1 MFRVT
6 ECTFRVTEC
15 TFRDTE
21 WPFRDTEWRFII
33 NIKQNYLS
41 QNKSDVCTC
50 FYINFSYICGDYIQ
64 NKKLIKMNKFFLTS
78 LLVAAAITA
87 NAQDNTTKDSLTM
100 ETMMHNIPEV
110 MVKGSRPIVKAERG
124 MLSYNMPLL
133 LKQLP
138 ADNAYEALTRIPGVS
153 NATGNIS
160 FSGNEVTLIINGQA
174 TTLTQ
179 EQLAERL
186 KAMPATQLAK
196 AEVMLSA
203 PARYHV
209 RGMAINI
216 VTKDYA
222 GTNQLSGQIIGG
234 LVQTK
239 YAKGFGD
246 LYLSMQRGKF
256 GLDAQYKLVNGNSY
270 GESSRIA
277 NHPLGNNRIHY
288 NDETG
293 QKSFGITH
301 DYRLGMNYAFSKNHR
316 LDVAY
321 TGQWDKTNSNSRT
334 TGSSISGMHRD
345 SHEYLHNVDVNY
357 ALPFGLT
364 LSGSYTYYRTP
375 QQQALDGTITTEN
388 KNETERNLTS
398 GSEQTIN
405 KWMFTADQTHSLAH
419 GWGLS
424 YGVKGQFTSNK
435 SYQTTID
442 KDGSVLPDGTSSV
455 DLNERIWNIYAGFSK
470 QINKAISLE
479 ASVAA
484 EQYHSPIW
492 DKWRVYPTLNALW
505 NVNDNH
511 LLNLSFSSN
520 SEFPSYWSTMS
531 NVYYSSTY
539 TEIHGNPDLKPFSYS
554 NVNLMWQIKRRYT
567 LMAFASLKPD
577 YSVQLPYQTTDRMA
591 VIMKE
596 TNFDYSNSFGL
607 QASAIFSAGK
617 WLNGNVFA
625 VGTYKHDKSSHFFDL
640 PFNRKKLSVR
650 LGGMASVK
658 LCSTQDLRLI
668 LNPFIQSKAIQGVYD
683 ISPIFRMN
691 AKLQWSSH
699 DGRWGLRINGNNI
712 FNNKYDTRSVQGNQ
726 DYRMKINYS
735 WASVTFAVI
744 YKFGGYKEKTV
755 KEVDTSRMGH

>member
-1 MFRVT
+1 MVNKIFLLGL
-6 ECTFRVTEC
+6 FL
-15 TFRDTE
+15 
-21 WPFRDTEWRFII
+21 
-33 NIKQNYLS
+33 LS
-41 QNKSDVCTC
+41 VANVKAQT
-50 FYINFSYICGDYIQ
+50 
-64 NKKLIKMNKFFLTS
+64 LTH
-78 LLVAAAITA
+78 T
-87 NAQDNTTKDSLTM
+87 DSLTM
-100 ETMMHNIPEV
+100 ENMMHNLPEV

-138 ADNAYEALTRIPGVS
+138 ADNAYEALTRIPGIS
-153 NATGNIS
+153 DATSSIS
-160 FSGNEVTLIINGQA
+160 FSGNEVTLIVNGQA

-179 EQLAERL
+179 EQLTERL
-186 KAMPATQLAK
+186 KAMPAAQLAK

-222 GTNQLSGQIIGG
+222 GTNQLSGQVIGG
-234 LVQTK
+234 MKQSK

-246 LYLSMQRGKF
+246 LYLSLQRGKF
-256 GLDAQYKLVNGNSY
+256 GLDAQYKYVNGNSY

-277 NHPLGNNRIHY
+277 NHPLGNNRVYY

-301 DYRLGMNYAFSKNHR
+301 NYRLGMNYAFSKNHR

-321 TGQWDKTNSNSRT
+321 TGHWDKRCSNSNT
-334 TGSSISGMHRD
+334 TGSSISGMHHD

-357 ALPFGLT
+357 SLPFGLT
-364 LSGSYTYYRTP
+364 LNGSYTYYRTP
-375 QQQALDGTITTEN
+375 QQQALDGTMHTDESMP
-388 KNETERNLTS
+388 ETERNLTS

-442 KDGSVLPDGTSSV
+442 KDGTIQPNGTSSV
-455 DLNERIWNIYAGFSK
+455 DNNERIWNIYAGFSK
-470 QINKAISLE
+470 QINKAISVE
-479 ASVAA
+479 ASVTA

-531 NVYYSSTY
+531 NVFYSSTY
-539 TEIHGNPDLKPFSYS
+539 SEIHGNPDLKPFSYY

-577 YSVQLPYQTTDRMA
+577 YFVQLPYQTTERMA

-596 TNFDYSNSFGL
+596 TNFDYSNSYGL
-607 QASAIFSAGK
+607 QASVIFNAGK

-625 VGTYKHDKSSHFFDL
+625 VGTYKHDKSSNFFDL
-640 PFNRKKLSVR
+640 PFNRKKLSVI
-650 LGGMASVK
+650 LGGTASIK
-658 LCSTQDLRLI
+658 LCQTQDLRLI
-668 LNPFIQSKAIQGVYD
+668 LNPFYQTKAIQGVYD

-699 DGRWGLRINGNNI
+699 DGKWGLRLNGSNI
-712 FNNKYDTRSVQGNQ
+712 FNNLYDTRSVQGNQ
-726 DYRMKINYS
+726 DYRMKINYN

-744 YKFGGYKEKTV
+744 YKFGGYKEKNV
-755 KEVDTSRMGH
+755 KAVDTSRMGH

>member
-1 MFRVT
+1 MANKIFLLGL
-6 ECTFRVTEC
+6 FL
-15 TFRDTE
+15 
-21 WPFRDTEWRFII
+21 
-33 NIKQNYLS
+33 LS
-41 QNKSDVCTC
+41 VANVKAQT
-50 FYINFSYICGDYIQ
+50 
-64 NKKLIKMNKFFLTS
+64 LTQ
-78 LLVAAAITA
+78 T
-87 NAQDNTTKDSLTM
+87 DSLTM
-100 ETMMHNIPEV
+100 ETMLHNLPEV

-153 NATGNIS
+153 DATGSIS

-179 EQLAERL
+179 EQLTERL
-186 KAMPATQLAK
+186 KAMPAAQLAK

-234 LVQTK
+234 MRQNK
-239 YAKGFGD
+239 YANEFGN
-246 LYLSMQRGKF
+246 LYLSLQRGKF
-256 GLDAQYKLVNGNSY
+256 GLDAQYKYVNGNSY

-277 NHPLGNNRIHY
+277 NHPLGNNRVYY

-321 TGQWDKTNSNSRT
+321 TGHWDKRCSNSNT
-334 TGSSISGMHRD
+334 TGSSISGMHHD

-357 ALPFGLT
+357 SLPFGLT
-364 LSGSYTYYRTP
+364 LNGSYTNYRTP
-375 QQQALDGTITTEN
+375 QQQALDGTMHTDESMS
-388 KNETERNLTS
+388 ETERNLTS

-442 KDGSVLPDGTSSV
+442 KDGTIQPNGTSSV
-455 DLNERIWNIYAGFSK
+455 DNNERIWNIYAGFSK
-470 QINKAISLE
+470 QINKALSLE

-492 DKWRVYPTLNALW
+492 DKWRIYPTLNALW

-531 NVYYSSTY
+531 NVFYSSTY
-539 TEIHGNPDLKPFSYS
+539 SEIHGNPDLKPFSYY

-577 YSVQLPYQTTDRMA
+577 YFVQLPYQTTERMA

-596 TNFDYSNSFGL
+596 TNFDYSNSYGL
-607 QASAIFSAGK
+607 QASVIFNAGK

-625 VGTYKHDKSSHFFDL
+625 VGTYKHDKSSNFFDL
-640 PFNRKKLSVR
+640 PFNRKKLSVI
-650 LGGMASVK
+650 LGGTASVK
-658 LCSTQDLRLI
+658 LCNTQDLRLI
-668 LNPFIQSKAIQGVYD
+668 LNPFFQSKAIQGVYD

-691 AKLQWSSH
+691 AKLQWTSH
-699 DGRWGLRINGNNI
+699 DGKWGLRINGNNI
-712 FNNKYDTRSVQGNQ
+712 FNNLYDTRSVQGNQ
-726 DYRMKINYS
+726 DYRMKVNYN

>member
-1 MFRVT
+1 M
-6 ECTFRVTEC
+6 ECRK
-15 TFRDTE
+15 
-21 WPFRDTEWRFII
+21 I
-33 NIKQNYLS
+33 LAGLLLAS
-41 QNKSDVCTC
+41 S
-50 FYINFSYICGDYIQ
+50 
-64 NKKLIKMNKFFLTS
+64 LT
-78 LLVAAAITA
+78 IE
-87 NAQDNTTKDSLTM
+87 AQEQISNDSLTM
-100 ETMMHNIPEV
+100 ESVMRDLPEL

-153 NATGNIS
+153 DATGSVS

-179 EQLAERL
+179 EQLTERL
-186 KAMPATQLAK
+186 KAMPAAQLSK

-234 LVQTK
+234 MRQNK
-239 YAKGFGD
+239 YANEFGN
-246 LYLSMQRGKF
+246 LYLSLQRGKF
-256 GLDAQYKLVNGNSY
+256 GLDAQYKYVNGNSY

-277 NHPLGNNRIHY
+277 NHPLGNNRVYY

-301 DYRLGMNYAFSKNHR
+301 NYRLGMNYAFGKNHR

-321 TGQWDKTNSNSRT
+321 TGHWDKTCSNSNT
-334 TGSSISGMHRD
+334 TGSSISGMHHD

-357 ALPFGLT
+357 SLPFGLT
-364 LSGSYTYYRTP
+364 LNGSYTYYRTP
-375 QQQALDGTITTEN
+375 QQQALDGTMHTDESMP
-388 KNETERNLTS
+388 ETERNLTS

-455 DLNERIWNIYAGFSK
+455 DNNERIWNLYAGFSK
-470 QINKAISLE
+470 QINKALSLE

-492 DKWRVYPTLNALW
+492 DKWRIYPTLNALW

-531 NVYYSSTY
+531 NVFYSSTY
-539 TEIHGNPDLKPFSYS
+539 SEIHGNPDLKPYSYY

-577 YSVQLPYQTTDRMA
+577 YFVQLPYQPTDRMA
-591 VIMKE
+591 VILKE
-596 TNFDYSNSFGL
+596 TNFNYENSFGL
-607 QASAIFSAGK
+607 QASAMFSAGK

-625 VGTYKHDKSSHFFDL
+625 VGIYKHAKSDYFFDL
-640 PFNRKKLSVR
+640 PFNRKKLTAA
-650 LGGMASVK
+650 LGGTASIK
-658 LCSTQDLRLI
+658 LCQTQDLRLI
-668 LNPFIQSKAIQGVYD
+668 LNPFFQSKVIQGVYD
-683 ISPIFRMN
+683 VSPIFRMN
-691 AKLQWSSH
+691 AKLQWTSH
-699 DGRWGLRINGNNI
+699 DGKWGLRINGNNI
-712 FNNKYDTRSVQGNQ
+712 FNNLYDTRSVQGNQ
-726 DYRMKINYS
+726 DYRMKINYN

>member
-1 MFRVT
+1 MANKI
-6 ECTFRVTEC
+6 
-15 TFRDTE
+15 
-21 WPFRDTEWRFII
+21 FILGLFL
-33 NIKQNYLS
+33 LS
-41 QNKSDVCTC
+41 
-50 FYINFSYICGDYIQ
+50 
-64 NKKLIKMNKFFLTS
+64 
-78 LLVAAAITA
+78 VA
-87 NAQDNTTKDSLTM
+87 NVKAQAQTQTDSLTM
-100 ETMMHNIPEV
+100 ENMMHNLPEV
-110 MVKGSRPIVKAERG
+110 MVKGSRPVVKAERG
-124 MLSYNMPLL
+124 MLTYNMPLL
-133 LKQLP
+133 IKLLP

-153 NATGNIS
+153 DATGRIS

-179 EQLAERL
+179 EQLTERL
-186 KAMPATQLAK
+186 KAMPAAQLAK

-234 LVQTK
+234 LQQSK
-239 YAKGFGD
+239 YAKGFGN

-256 GLDAQYKLVNGNSY
+256 GLDAQYQFINGNSY
-270 GESSRIA
+270 GESSLIA
-277 NHPLGNNRIHY
+277 NHPLGNNHVYY

-321 TGQWDKTNSNSRT
+321 TGQWDKTSSNNHT
-334 TGSSISGMHRD
+334 TGSSISGMHLD

-357 ALPFGLT
+357 SLPFGLT
-364 LSGSYTYYRTP
+364 LNGSYTYYRTP
-375 QQQALDGTITTEN
+375 QQQALDGTMHTDESMP
-388 KNETERNLTS
+388 ETERNLIS

-442 KDGSVLPDGTSSV
+442 KDGTIQPNGTSSV
-455 DLNERIWNIYAGFSK
+455 DNNERIWNIYAGFSK
-470 QINKAISLE
+470 QINKAVSLE

-531 NVYYSSTY
+531 NVFYSSTY
-539 TEIHGNPDLKPFSYS
+539 TEIHGNPNLKPYSYY

-577 YSVQLPYQTTDRMA
+577 YFVQLPYQTTDRMA

-596 TNFDYSNSFGL
+596 TNFDYSNSYGL
-607 QASAIFSAGK
+607 QASVIFNAGK

-625 VGTYKHDKSSHFFDL
+625 VGTYKHDKSSNFFDL
-640 PFNRKKLSVR
+640 PFNRKKLSVI
-650 LGGMASVK
+650 LGGTASVK
-658 LCSTQDLRLI
+658 LCNTQDLRLI
-668 LNPFIQSKAIQGVYD
+668 FNPFFQSKAIQGVYD
-683 ISPIFRMN
+683 ISPIFSMD

-699 DGRWGLRINGNNI
+699 DGKWGLRLNGSNI
-712 FNNKYDTRSVQGNQ
+712 FNNLYDTRSVQGNQ
-726 DYRMKINYS
+726 DYRMKINNN
-735 WASVTFAVI
+735 WASFTFAVI

>member
-1 MFRVT
+1 M
-6 ECTFRVTEC
+6 
-15 TFRDTE
+15 DNKI
-21 WPFRDTEWRFII
+21 FILGLFL
-33 NIKQNYLS
+33 LS
-41 QNKSDVCTC
+41 
-50 FYINFSYICGDYIQ
+50 
-64 NKKLIKMNKFFLTS
+64 
-78 LLVAAAITA
+78 VA
-87 NAQDNTTKDSLTM
+87 NVKAQTQTQTDSLTI
-100 ETMMHNIPEV
+100 ENMMHNLPEV
-110 MVKGSRPIVKAERG
+110 MVKGSRPVVKAERG
-124 MLSYNMPLL
+124 MLTYNMPLL
-133 LKQLP
+133 IKLLP

-153 NATGNIS
+153 DAAGSIS

-186 KAMPATQLAK
+186 KAMPAALLAK

-234 LVQTK
+234 FEQNK
-239 YAKGFGD
+239 YAKEFGD

-256 GLDAQYKLVNGNSY
+256 GLDAQYKLVNGYSY

-277 NHPLGNNRIHY
+277 NHPLGNERVHY
-288 NDETG
+288 NDETCL
-293 QKSFGITH
+293 KSFGIAH
-301 DYRLGMNYAFSKNHR
+301 NYRLGMNYAFSKNHR

-321 TGQWDKTNSNSRT
+321 TGQWDKTSSNSCT
-334 TGSSISGMHRD
+334 TGSSESGMHSD
-345 SHEYLHNVDVNY
+345 SHVYLHNVDINY
-357 ALPFGLT
+357 SLPFGLDI
-364 LSGSYTYYRTP
+364 SGSYTNYRTP
-375 QQQALDGTITTEN
+375 QQQKLDGTMYANENTT
-388 KNETERNLTS
+388 ETERHLTS
-398 GSEQTIN
+398 GSEQAIN

-442 KDGSVLPDGTSSV
+442 KDGTIQPNGTSSV
-455 DLNERIWNIYAGFSK
+455 DNNERIWNIYGGFSK
-470 QINKAISLE
+470 QINKAISVE

-531 NVYYSSTY
+531 SVFYASTY
-539 TEIHGNPDLKPFSYS
+539 TEIYGNPDLKPYSYY

-577 YSVQLPYQTTDRMA
+577 YFVQLPYQTTDRMA

-596 TNFDYSNSFGL
+596 TNFDDSNSFGL
-607 QASAIFSAGK
+607 QASAIFNAGK

-625 VGTYKHDKSSHFFDL
+625 VGTYKHDKSGNFFDL
-640 PFNRKKLSVR
+640 PFDRKKLSVI
-650 LGGMASVK
+650 LGGTASVK

-668 LNPFIQSKAIQGVYD
+668 LNPFFQSKTIQGVYD
-683 ISPIFRMN
+683 ISPIFRMD

-699 DGRWGLRINGNNI
+699 DGKWGVRLNGSNI
-712 FNNKYDTRSVQGNQ
+712 FNNQFDTRSVQGNQ
-726 DYRMKINYS
+726 DYRMKINNN
-735 WASVTFAVI
+735 WASFTFAVI
-744 YKFGGYKEKTV
+744 YKFGGYKEKNV
-755 KEVDTSRMGH
+755 KAVDTSRMGH

>member
-1 MFRVT
+1 MVNKIFLLGL
-6 ECTFRVTEC
+6 FL
-15 TFRDTE
+15 
-21 WPFRDTEWRFII
+21 
-33 NIKQNYLS
+33 LS
-41 QNKSDVCTC
+41 VANVKAQT
-50 FYINFSYICGDYIQ
+50 
-64 NKKLIKMNKFFLTS
+64 LTQ
-78 LLVAAAITA
+78 T
-87 NAQDNTTKDSLTM
+87 DSLTM
-100 ETMMHNIPEV
+100 ETMLHNLPEV

-153 NATGNIS
+153 DATGSIS

-179 EQLAERL
+179 EQLTERL
-186 KAMPATQLAK
+186 KAMPAAQLAK

-222 GTNQLSGQIIGG
+222 GTNQLSGQVIGG
-234 LVQTK
+234 MKQSK

-246 LYLSMQRGKF
+246 LYLSLQRGKF
-256 GLDAQYKLVNGNSY
+256 GLDAQYKYVNGNSY

-277 NHPLGNNRIHY
+277 NHPLGNNRVYY

-301 DYRLGMNYAFSKNHR
+301 NYRLGMNYAFSKNHR

-321 TGQWDKTNSNSRT
+321 TGHWDKRCSNSNT
-334 TGSSISGMHRD
+334 TGSSISGMHHD

-357 ALPFGLT
+357 SLPFGLT
-364 LSGSYTYYRTP
+364 LNGSYTYYRTP
-375 QQQALDGTITTEN
+375 QQQALDGTMHTDESMQ
-388 KNETERNLTS
+388 ETERNLTS

-455 DLNERIWNIYAGFSK
+455 DLNERIWNLYAGFSK
-470 QINKAISLE
+470 QINKTLSLE

-531 NVYYSSTY
+531 NVFYSSTY
-539 TEIHGNPDLKPFSYS
+539 SEIHGNPDLKPFSYY

-577 YSVQLPYQTTDRMA
+577 YFVQLPYQTTERMA

-596 TNFDYSNSFGL
+596 TNFDYSNSYGL
-607 QASAIFSAGK
+607 QASVVFNAGK

-625 VGTYKHDKSSHFFDL
+625 VGTYKHDKSSNFFDL
-640 PFNRKKLSVR
+640 PFNRKKLSVI
-650 LGGMASVK
+650 LGGTASVK
-658 LCSTQDLRLI
+658 LCNTQDLRLI
-668 LNPFIQSKAIQGVYD
+668 LNPFFQSKAIQGVYD
-683 ISPIFRMN
+683 ISPVFRMN

-699 DGRWGLRINGNNI
+699 DGKWGLRLNGSNI
-712 FNNKYDTRSVQGNQ
+712 FNNLYDTRSVQGNQ
-726 DYRMKINYS
+726 DYRMKINYN

-744 YKFGGYKEKTV
+744 YKFGGYKEKNV
-755 KEVDTSRMGH
+755 KAVDTSRMGH

>member
-1 MFRVT
+1 MANKIFLLGL
-6 ECTFRVTEC
+6 FL
-15 TFRDTE
+15 
-21 WPFRDTEWRFII
+21 
-33 NIKQNYLS
+33 LS
-41 QNKSDVCTC
+41 VANVKAQT
-50 FYINFSYICGDYIQ
+50 
-64 NKKLIKMNKFFLTS
+64 LTQ
-78 LLVAAAITA
+78 T
-87 NAQDNTTKDSLTM
+87 DSLTM
-100 ETMMHNIPEV
+100 ETMLHNLPEV

-138 ADNAYEALTRIPGVS
+138 ADNAYEALTRIPGIS
-153 NATGNIS
+153 DATGSIS

-179 EQLAERL
+179 EQLTERL
-186 KAMPATQLAK
+186 KAMPAAQLAK

-222 GTNQLSGQIIGG
+222 GTNQLSGQVIGG
-234 LVQTK
+234 MKQSK

-246 LYLSMQRGKF
+246 LYLSLQRGKF
-256 GLDAQYKLVNGNSY
+256 GLDAQYKYVNGNSY

-301 DYRLGMNYAFSKNHR
+301 NYRLGMNYAFSKNHR

-321 TGQWDKTNSNSRT
+321 TGHWDKRCSNSNT
-334 TGSSISGMHRD
+334 TGSSISGMHHD

-357 ALPFGLT
+357 SLPFGLT
-364 LSGSYTYYRTP
+364 LNGSYTYYRTP
-375 QQQALDGTITTEN
+375 QQQALDGTMHTDESMQ
-388 KNETERNLTS
+388 ETERNLTS

-531 NVYYSSTY
+531 NVFYSSTY
-539 TEIHGNPDLKPFSYS
+539 TEIHGNPDLKPFSYY

-577 YSVQLPYQTTDRMA
+577 YFVQLPYQTTERMA

-596 TNFDYSNSFGL
+596 TNFDYSNSYGL
-607 QASAIFSAGK
+607 QASVIFNAGK

-625 VGTYKHDKSSHFFDL
+625 VGTYKHDKSSNFFDL
-640 PFNRKKLSVR
+640 PFNRKKLSVI
-650 LGGMASVK
+650 LGGTASVK
-658 LCSTQDLRLI
+658 LCNTQDLRLI
-668 LNPFIQSKAIQGVYD
+668 LNPFFQSKAIQGVYD
-683 ISPIFRMN
+683 ISPVFRMN

-699 DGRWGLRINGNNI
+699 DGKWGLRLNGNNI

-744 YKFGGYKEKTV
+744 YKFGGYKEKNV
-755 KEVDTSRMGH
+755 KAVDTSRMGH

>member
-1 MFRVT
+1 MVNKIFLLGL
-6 ECTFRVTEC
+6 FL
-15 TFRDTE
+15 
-21 WPFRDTEWRFII
+21 
-33 NIKQNYLS
+33 LS
-41 QNKSDVCTC
+41 VANVKAQT
-50 FYINFSYICGDYIQ
+50 
-64 NKKLIKMNKFFLTS
+64 LTQ
-78 LLVAAAITA
+78 T
-87 NAQDNTTKDSLTM
+87 DSLTM
-100 ETMMHNIPEV
+100 ETMLHNLPEV

-153 NATGNIS
+153 DATGSIS

-179 EQLAERL
+179 EQLTERL
-186 KAMPATQLAK
+186 KAMPAAQLAK

-222 GTNQLSGQIIGG
+222 GTNQLSGQVIGG
-234 LVQTK
+234 MKQSK

-246 LYLSMQRGKF
+246 LYLSLQRGKF
-256 GLDAQYKLVNGNSY
+256 GLDAQYKYVNGNSY

-277 NHPLGNNRIHY
+277 NHPLGNNRVYY

-301 DYRLGMNYAFSKNHR
+301 NYRLGMNYAFSKNHR

-321 TGQWDKTNSNSRT
+321 TGHWDKRCSNSNT
-334 TGSSISGMHRD
+334 TGSSISGMHHD

-357 ALPFGLT
+357 SLPFGLT
-364 LSGSYTYYRTP
+364 LNGSYTYYRTP
-375 QQQALDGTITTEN
+375 QQQALDGTMHTDESML
-388 KNETERNLTS
+388 ETERNLTS

-455 DLNERIWNIYAGFSK
+455 DLNERIWNLYAGFSK
-470 QINKAISLE
+470 QINKTLSLE

-531 NVYYSSTY
+531 NVFYSSTY
-539 TEIHGNPDLKPFSYS
+539 SEIHGNPDLKPFAYY

-577 YSVQLPYQTTDRMA
+577 YFVQLPYQTTERMA

-596 TNFDYSNSFGL
+596 TNFDYSNSYGL
-607 QASAIFSAGK
+607 QASVIFNAGK

-625 VGTYKHDKSSHFFDL
+625 VGTYKHDKSSNFFDL
-640 PFNRKKLSVR
+640 PFNRKKFSVI
-650 LGGMASVK
+650 LGGTASVK
-658 LCSTQDLRLI
+658 LCNTQDLRLI
-668 LNPFIQSKAIQGVYD
+668 LNPFYQTKAIQGVYD

-699 DGRWGLRINGNNI
+699 DGKWGLRLNGSNI
-712 FNNKYDTRSVQGNQ
+712 FNNLYDTRSVQGNQ
-726 DYRMKINYS
+726 DYRMKINYN

-744 YKFGGYKEKTV
+744 YKFGGYKEKNV
-755 KEVDTSRMGH
+755 KAVDTSRMGH

>member
-1 MFRVT
+1 MDNKMFLLGL
-6 ECTFRVTEC
+6 FL
-15 TFRDTE
+15 
-21 WPFRDTEWRFII
+21 
-33 NIKQNYLS
+33 LS
-41 QNKSDVCTC
+41 
-50 FYINFSYICGDYIQ
+50 
-64 NKKLIKMNKFFLTS
+64 
-78 LLVAAAITA
+78 VA
-87 NAQDNTTKDSLTM
+87 NVKAQTQTQTDSLTM
-100 ETMMHNIPEV
+100 ENMMHNLPEV
-110 MVKGSRPIVKAERG
+110 MIKGLRPIVKAERG
-124 MLSYNMPLL
+124 MLTYNMPLL
-133 LKQLP
+133 IKQLP

-153 NATGNIS
+153 DATGSMS

-179 EQLAERL
+179 EQLIERL
-186 KAMPATQLAK
+186 KAMPAAQLAK

-216 VTKDYA
+216 VTKAYA
-222 GTNQLSGQIIGG
+222 GTNQLSGQVIGG
-234 LVQTK
+234 MKQSK

-246 LYLSMQRGKF
+246 LYLSLQRGKF
-256 GLDAQYKLVNGNSY
+256 GLDAQYKYVNGNSY
-270 GESSRIA
+270 GESSLIA
-277 NHPLGNNRIHY
+277 NHPLGNNRVYY

-321 TGQWDKTNSNSRT
+321 TGQWDKTSSNNHT

-357 ALPFGLT
+357 SLPFGLT
-364 LSGSYTYYRTP
+364 LNGSYTYYRTP
-375 QQQALDGTITTEN
+375 QQQALDGMMHTDESMP
-388 KNETERNLTS
+388 ETERNLTS

-405 KWMFTADQTHSLAH
+405 KWMFTADQTHSLSH

-442 KDGSVLPDGTSSV
+442 KDGTILPDGTSSV
-455 DLNERIWNIYAGFSK
+455 DNNERIWNIYAGFSK
-470 QINKAISLE
+470 QINKAVSVE

-492 DKWRVYPTLNALW
+492 DKWRMYPTLNALW

-531 NVYYSSTY
+531 NVFYSSTY
-539 TEIHGNPDLKPFSYS
+539 SEIHGNPDLKPFSYY

-596 TNFDYSNSFGL
+596 TNFNYENSFGL
-607 QASAIFSAGK
+607 QASAMFSAGK

-625 VGTYKHDKSSHFFDL
+625 VGIYKHDKSDYFFDL
-640 PFNRKKLSVR
+640 PFNRKKLTAA
-650 LGGMASVK
+650 LGGTASIK
-658 LCSTQDLRLI
+658 LCQTQDLRLI
-668 LNPFIQSKAIQGVYD
+668 LNPFYQTKAIQGVYD

-699 DGRWGLRINGNNI
+699 DGKWGLRLNGSNI
-712 FNNKYDTRSVQGNQ
+712 FNNLYDTRSVQGNQ
-726 DYRMKINYS
+726 DYRMKINYN
-735 WASVTFAVI
+735 WASVTFAII
-744 YKFGGYKEKTV
+744 YKFGGYKEKNV
-755 KEVDTSRMGH
+755 KAVDTSRMGH

>member
-1 MFRVT
+1 MNRV
-6 ECTFRVTEC
+6 
-15 TFRDTE
+15 
-21 WPFRDTEWRFII
+21 
-33 NIKQNYLS
+33 
-41 QNKSDVCTC
+41 
-50 FYINFSYICGDYIQ
+50 
-64 NKKLIKMNKFFLTS
+64 FFMGIFVALT
-78 LLVAAAITA
+78 ITA
-87 NAQDNTTKDSLTM
+87 NAQDNIPKDSLTM
-100 ETMMHNIPEV
+100 ETMLHNLPEV

-153 NATGNIS
+153 DATGSIS
-160 FSGNEVTLIINGQA
+160 FSGNEVTLIVNGQA

-179 EQLAERL
+179 EQLTERL
-186 KAMPATQLAK
+186 KAMPAAQLSK

-222 GTNQLSGQIIGG
+222 GTNQLSGQVIGG
-234 LVQTK
+234 MKQSK

-246 LYLSMQRGKF
+246 LYLSLQRGKF
-256 GLDAQYKLVNGNSY
+256 GLDAQYKYVNGNSY

-277 NHPLGNNRIHY
+277 NHPLGNNRVYY

-301 DYRLGMNYAFSKNHR
+301 NYRLGMNYAFSKNHR

-321 TGQWDKTNSNSRT
+321 TGHWDKRCSNSNT
-334 TGSSISGMHRD
+334 TGSSISGMHHD

-357 ALPFGLT
+357 SLPFGLT
-364 LSGSYTYYRTP
+364 LNGSYTYYRTP

-531 NVYYSSTY
+531 NVFYSSTY
-539 TEIHGNPDLKPFSYS
+539 TEIHGNPDLKPFSYY

-591 VIMKE
+591 VILKE
-596 TNFDYSNSFGL
+596 TNFDYDNSFGL
-607 QASAIFSAGK
+607 QVSAIFSAGK

-640 PFNRKKLSVR
+640 PFDRKKLTAA
-650 LGGMASVK
+650 LGGTASIR
-658 LCSTQDLRLI
+658 LCRTQDLRLI
-668 LNPFIQSKAIQGVYD
+668 LNPFFQSKAIQGVYD
-683 ISPIFRMN
+683 ISPVFRMN

-699 DGRWGLRINGNNI
+699 DGKWGLRINGNNI
-712 FNNKYDTRSVQGNQ
+712 FNYEFDTRSVQGNQ
-726 DYRMKINYS
+726 DYRMKINYN

-744 YKFGGYKEKTV
+744 YKFGGYKEKNI
-755 KEVDTSRMGH
+755 KKVDTSRMGH

>member
-1 MFRVT
+1 MDNKVFLLGLFLLSVANVKAQT
-6 ECTFRVTEC
+6 QT
-15 TFRDTE
+15 
-21 WPFRDTEWRFII
+21 
-33 NIKQNYLS
+33 QN
-41 QNKSDVCTC
+41 
-50 FYINFSYICGDYIQ
+50 
-64 NKKLIKMNKFFLTS
+64 
-78 LLVAAAITA
+78 
-87 NAQDNTTKDSLTM
+87 DSLTM
-100 ETMMHNIPEV
+100 ENMMHNLPEI

-153 NATGNIS
+153 DATGSIS

-179 EQLAERL
+179 EQLTERL
-186 KAMPATQLAK
+186 KAMPAAQLAK

-222 GTNQLSGQIIGG
+222 GTNQLSGQVIGG
-234 LVQTK
+234 MKQSK

-246 LYLSMQRGKF
+246 LYLSLQRGKF
-256 GLDAQYKLVNGNSY
+256 GLDAQYKYVNGNSY

-277 NHPLGNNRIHY
+277 NHPLGNNRVYY

-301 DYRLGMNYAFSKNHR
+301 NYRLGMNYAFSKNHR

-321 TGQWDKTNSNSRT
+321 TGHWDKRCSNSNT
-334 TGSSISGMHRD
+334 TGSSISGMHHD

-357 ALPFGLT
+357 SLPFGLT
-364 LSGSYTYYRTP
+364 LNGSYTYYRTP
-375 QQQALDGTITTEN
+375 QQQALDGTMHTDESMS
-388 KNETERNLTS
+388 ETERNLTS

-405 KWMFTADQTHSLAH
+405 KWMFTADQTHLLAH

-455 DLNERIWNIYAGFSK
+455 DLNERIWNLYAGFSK
-470 QINKAISLE
+470 QINKALSLE

-531 NVYYSSTY
+531 NVFYSSTY
-539 TEIHGNPDLKPFSYS
+539 SEIHGNPDLKPFAYY
-554 NVNLMWQIKRRYT
+554 NVNLMWQIKRHYT

-577 YSVQLPYQTTDRMA
+577 YFVQLPYQTTERMA

-596 TNFDYSNSFGL
+596 TNFDYSNSYGL
-607 QASAIFSAGK
+607 QASVIFNAGK

-625 VGTYKHDKSSHFFDL
+625 VGTYKHDKSSNFFDL
-640 PFNRKKLSVR
+640 PFNRKKFSVI
-650 LGGMASVK
+650 LGGTASVK
-658 LCSTQDLRLI
+658 LCNTQDLRLI
-668 LNPFIQSKAIQGVYD
+668 LNPFYQTKAIQGVYD

-699 DGRWGLRINGNNI
+699 DGKWGLRINGNNI
-712 FNNKYDTRSVQGNQ
+712 FNNLYDTRSVQGNQ
-726 DYRMKINYS
+726 DYRMKINYN

-744 YKFGGYKEKTV
+744 YKFGGYKEKNV
-755 KEVDTSRMGH
+755 KAVDTSRMGH

>member
-1 MFRVT
+1 MVNKIFLLGL
-6 ECTFRVTEC
+6 FL
-15 TFRDTE
+15 
-21 WPFRDTEWRFII
+21 
-33 NIKQNYLS
+33 LS
-41 QNKSDVCTC
+41 VANVKAQT
-50 FYINFSYICGDYIQ
+50 
-64 NKKLIKMNKFFLTS
+64 LTH
-78 LLVAAAITA
+78 T
-87 NAQDNTTKDSLTM
+87 DSLTM
-100 ETMMHNIPEV
+100 ENMMHNLPEV

-138 ADNAYEALTRIPGVS
+138 ADNAYEALTRIPGIS
-153 NATGNIS
+153 DATGSIS
-160 FSGNEVTLIINGQA
+160 FSGNEVTLIVNGQA

-179 EQLAERL
+179 EQLTERL
-186 KAMPATQLAK
+186 KAMPAAQLAK

-234 LVQTK
+234 MRQNK
-239 YAKGFGD
+239 YANEFGN
-246 LYLSMQRGKF
+246 LYLSLQRGKF
-256 GLDAQYKLVNGNSY
+256 GLDAQYKYVNGNSY

-277 NHPLGNNRIHY
+277 NHPLGNNRVYY

-301 DYRLGMNYAFSKNHR
+301 DYRLGMNYAFGKNHR

-321 TGQWDKTNSNSRT
+321 TGQWDKKNSNNRT

-345 SHEYLHNVDVNY
+345 SHEYLYNVDVNY
-357 ALPFGLT
+357 SLPFGLT
-364 LSGSYTYYRTP
+364 LNGSYTYYRTP
-375 QQQALDGTITTEN
+375 QQQALDGTMHTDESMPG
-388 KNETERNLTS
+388 TERNLTS

-424 YGVKGQFTSNK
+424 YGVKGQFTSDK

-442 KDGSVLPDGTSSV
+442 KDGTIQPNGTSSV
-455 DLNERIWNIYAGFSK
+455 DNNERIWNIYAGFSK
-470 QINKAISLE
+470 QINKALSLE

-492 DKWRVYPTLNALW
+492 DKWRIYPTLNALW
-505 NVNDNH
+505 HVNDNH

-531 NVYYSSTY
+531 NVFYSSTY
-539 TEIHGNPDLKPFSYS
+539 SEIHGNPDLKPFSYY

-577 YSVQLPYQTTDRMA
+577 YFVQLPYQTTERMA

-596 TNFDYSNSFGL
+596 TNFDYSNSYGL
-607 QASAIFSAGK
+607 QASVIFNAGK

-625 VGTYKHDKSSHFFDL
+625 VGTYKHDKSSNFFDL
-640 PFNRKKLSVR
+640 PFNRKKLSVI
-650 LGGMASVK
+650 LGGTASVK
-658 LCSTQDLRLI
+658 LCNTQDLRLI
-668 LNPFIQSKAIQGVYD
+668 LNPFYQTKAIQGVYD

-699 DGRWGLRINGNNI
+699 DGKWGLRLNGSNI
-712 FNNKYDTRSVQGNQ
+712 FNNLYDTRSVQGNQ
-726 DYRMKINYS
+726 DYRMKINYN

-744 YKFGGYKEKTV
+744 YKFGGYKEKNV
-755 KEVDTSRMGH
+755 KAVDTSRMGH

>member
-1 MFRVT
+1 MEWNSMFR
-6 ECTFRVTEC
+6 
-15 TFRDTE
+15 
-21 WPFRDTEWRFII
+21 
-33 NIKQNYLS
+33 NL
-41 QNKSDVCTC
+41 
-50 FYINFSYICGDYIQ
+50 
-64 NKKLIKMNKFFLTS
+64 
-78 LLVAAAITA
+78 
-87 NAQDNTTKDSLTM
+87 
-100 ETMMHNIPEV
+100 PEV
-110 MVKGSRPIVKAERG
+110 MIKGSRPIVKAERG

-153 NATGNIS
+153 DATGNIS
-160 FSGNEVTLIINGQA
+160 FLCNEVTLIVNGQA

-179 EQLAERL
+179 EQLTERL
-186 KAMPATQLAK
+186 KAMPAAQLAK

-222 GTNQLSGQIIGG
+222 GTNQLSGQVIGG
-234 LVQTK
+234 MKQSK

-246 LYLSMQRGKF
+246 LYLSLQRGKF
-256 GLDAQYKLVNGNSY
+256 GLDAQYKYVNGNSY

-277 NHPLGNNRIHY
+277 NHPLGNNRVYY

-301 DYRLGMNYAFSKNHR
+301 NYRLGMNYAFSKNHR

-321 TGQWDKTNSNSRT
+321 TGHWDKRCSNSNT
-334 TGSSISGMHRD
+334 TGSSISGMHHD

-357 ALPFGLT
+357 SLPFGLT
-364 LSGSYTYYRTP
+364 LNGSYTYYRTP
-375 QQQALDGTITTEN
+375 QQQVLDGTMHTDESMP
-388 KNETERNLTS
+388 ETERNLTS

-405 KWMFTADQTHSLAH
+405 KWMFTADQTHSLTQ

-470 QINKAISLE
+470 QINKAVSVE

-531 NVYYSSTY
+531 NVFYSSTY
-539 TEIHGNPDLKPFSYS
+539 TEIHGNPDLKPFSYY

-577 YSVQLPYQTTDRMA
+577 YFVQLPYQTTERMA

-596 TNFDYSNSFGL
+596 TNFDYSNSYGL
-607 QASAIFSAGK
+607 QASVIFNAGK

-625 VGTYKHDKSSHFFDL
+625 VGTYKHDKSSNFFDL
-640 PFNRKKLSVR
+640 PFNRKKLSVI
-650 LGGMASVK
+650 LGGTASVK
-658 LCSTQDLRLI
+658 LCNTQDLRLI
-668 LNPFIQSKAIQGVYD
+668 LNPFFQSKAKQGVYD
-683 ISPIFRMN
+683 ISPIFSMN

-699 DGRWGLRINGNNI
+699 DGRWGVRLNGSNI
-712 FNNKYDTRSVQGNQ
+712 FNNRFDTRSVQGNQ
-726 DYRMKINYS
+726 DYRMKINYN

-744 YKFGGYKEKTV
+744 YKFGGYKEKNI
-755 KEVDTSRMGH
+755 KKVDTSRMGH

>member
-1 MFRVT
+1 MDNKVFLLGLFLLSVANVKAQT
-6 ECTFRVTEC
+6 QT
-15 TFRDTE
+15 
-21 WPFRDTEWRFII
+21 
-33 NIKQNYLS
+33 QN
-41 QNKSDVCTC
+41 
-50 FYINFSYICGDYIQ
+50 
-64 NKKLIKMNKFFLTS
+64 
-78 LLVAAAITA
+78 
-87 NAQDNTTKDSLTM
+87 DSLTM
-100 ETMMHNIPEV
+100 ENIMHNLPEI

-138 ADNAYEALTRIPGVS
+138 ADNAYEALTHIPGVS

-334 TGSSISGMHRD
+334 TGSSISGMHSD

-375 QQQALDGTITTEN
+375 QQQVLDGTITTEN

-442 KDGSVLPDGTSSV
+442 KDGTILPDGTSSV
-455 DLNERIWNIYAGFSK
+455 DNNERIWNIYAGFSK

-484 EQYHSPIW
+484 EQYHSPVW

-531 NVYYSSTY
+531 NVFYSSTY
-539 TEIHGNPDLKPFSYS
+539 TEIHGNPDLKPFSYY

-577 YSVQLPYQTTDRMA
+577 YFVQLPYQTTDRMA

-596 TNFDYSNSFGL
+596 TNFDYSNSYGL

-625 VGTYKHDKSSHFFDL
+625 VGTYKHDKSCNFFDL
-640 PFNRKKLSVR
+640 PFNRKKLSVI
-650 LGGMASVK
+650 LGGTASVK
-658 LCSTQDLRLI
+658 LCSTHDLRLI
-668 LNPFIQSKAIQGVYD
+668 LNPFYQTKAIQGVYD
-683 ISPIFRMN
+683 ISPVFRMD

-699 DGRWGLRINGNNI
+699 DGKWGLRLNGSNI
-712 FNNKYDTRSVQGNQ
+712 FNNRFDTRSVQGNQ
-726 DYRMKINYS
+726 DYRMKINYNWS
-735 WASVTFAVI
+735 SFTFAVI

>member
-1 MFRVT
+1 MANKIFLLGL
-6 ECTFRVTEC
+6 FL
-15 TFRDTE
+15 
-21 WPFRDTEWRFII
+21 
-33 NIKQNYLS
+33 LS
-41 QNKSDVCTC
+41 VASVKAQT
-50 FYINFSYICGDYIQ
+50 
-64 NKKLIKMNKFFLTS
+64 LTQ
-78 LLVAAAITA
+78 T
-87 NAQDNTTKDSLTM
+87 DSLTM
-100 ETMMHNIPEV
+100 ETMLHNLPEV

-153 NATGNIS
+153 NATGSIS

-179 EQLAERL
+179 EQLTERL
-186 KAMPATQLAK
+186 KAMPAAQLAK

-234 LVQTK
+234 MRQNK
-239 YAKGFGD
+239 YAKEFGN
-246 LYLSMQRGKF
+246 LYLSLQRGKF
-256 GLDAQYKLVNGNSY
+256 GLDAQYKYANGNSY
-270 GESSRIA
+270 GESSRKA
-277 NHPLGNNRIHY
+277 NHPLGNNRVYY

-316 LDVAY
+316 LDIAY
-321 TGQWDKTNSNSRT
+321 TGQWDKTSSNNRT
-334 TGSSISGMHRD
+334 TGSSISGMHLD

-357 ALPFGLT
+357 SLPFGLT
-364 LSGSYTYYRTP
+364 LNGSCTYYRTP
-375 QQQALDGTITTEN
+375 QQQALDGTMHTDESMP
-388 KNETERNLTS
+388 ETERNLTS

-442 KDGSVLPDGTSSV
+442 KDGTIQPNGTSSV
-455 DLNERIWNIYAGFSK
+455 DNNERIWNIYAGFSK
-470 QINKAISLE
+470 QINKAFSLE

-531 NVYYSSTY
+531 NVFYSSTY
-539 TEIHGNPDLKPFSYS
+539 SEIHGNPDLKPYSYY

-577 YSVQLPYQTTDRMA
+577 YFVQLPYQTTERMA

-596 TNFDYSNSFGL
+596 TNFDYSNSYGL
-607 QASAIFSAGK
+607 QASVIFNVGK

-625 VGTYKHDKSSHFFDL
+625 VGTYKHDKSSNFFDL
-640 PFNRKKLSVR
+640 PFNRKKLSVI
-650 LGGMASVK
+650 LGGTASLK
-658 LCSTQDLRLI
+658 LCNTQDLRLI
-668 LNPFIQSKAIQGVYD
+668 LNPFFQSKAIQGVYD
-683 ISPIFRMN
+683 ISPIFSMD

-699 DGRWGLRINGNNI
+699 DGKWGLRLNGSNI
-712 FNNKYDTRSVQGNQ
+712 FNNLYDTRSVQGNQ
-726 DYRMKINYS
+726 DYRMKINYN

-744 YKFGGYKEKTV
+744 YKFGGYKEKNV
-755 KEVDTSRMGH
+755 KAVDTSRMGH

>member
-1 MFRVT
+1 MANKIFLLGL
-6 ECTFRVTEC
+6 FL
-15 TFRDTE
+15 
-21 WPFRDTEWRFII
+21 
-33 NIKQNYLS
+33 LS
-41 QNKSDVCTC
+41 VANVKAQT
-50 FYINFSYICGDYIQ
+50 
-64 NKKLIKMNKFFLTS
+64 LTQ
-78 LLVAAAITA
+78 T
-87 NAQDNTTKDSLTM
+87 DSLTM
-100 ETMMHNIPEV
+100 ETMLHNLPEV
-110 MVKGSRPIVKAERG
+110 MVKGTRPIVKAERG

-153 NATGNIS
+153 DATGSIS

-179 EQLAERL
+179 EQLTERL
-186 KAMPATQLAK
+186 KAMPAAQLAK

-222 GTNQLSGQIIGG
+222 GTNQLSGQVIGG
-234 LVQTK
+234 MKQSK

-246 LYLSMQRGKF
+246 LYLSLQRGKF
-256 GLDAQYKLVNGNSY
+256 GLDAQYKYVNGNSY

-277 NHPLGNNRIHY
+277 NHPLGNNRVYY

-301 DYRLGMNYAFSKNHR
+301 NYRLGMNYAFSKNHR

-321 TGQWDKTNSNSRT
+321 TGHWDKRCSNSNT
-334 TGSSISGMHRD
+334 TGSSISGMHHD

-357 ALPFGLT
+357 SLPFGLT
-364 LSGSYTYYRTP
+364 LNGSYTYYRTP
-375 QQQALDGTITTEN
+375 QQQALDGTMHTDESMS
-388 KNETERNLTS
+388 ETERNLTS

-405 KWMFTADQTHSLAH
+405 KWMFTADQTHLLAH

-455 DLNERIWNIYAGFSK
+455 DLNERIWNLYAGFSK
-470 QINKAISLE
+470 QINKALSLE

-531 NVYYSSTY
+531 NVFYSSTY
-539 TEIHGNPDLKPFSYS
+539 SEIHGNPDLKPFAYY

-577 YSVQLPYQTTDRMA
+577 YFVQLPYQTTERMA

-596 TNFDYSNSFGL
+596 TNFDYSNSYGL
-607 QASAIFSAGK
+607 QASVIFNAGK

-625 VGTYKHDKSSHFFDL
+625 VGTYKHDKSSNFFDL
-640 PFNRKKLSVR
+640 PFNRKKFSVI
-650 LGGMASVK
+650 LGGTASVK
-658 LCSTQDLRLI
+658 LCNTQDLRLI
-668 LNPFIQSKAIQGVYD
+668 LNPFYQTKAIQGVYD

-699 DGRWGLRINGNNI
+699 DGKWGLRLNGSNI
-712 FNNKYDTRSVQGNQ
+712 FNNLYDTRSVQGNQ
-726 DYRMKINYS
+726 DYRMKINYN

>member
-1 MFRVT
+1 MANKIFLLGL
-6 ECTFRVTEC
+6 FL
-15 TFRDTE
+15 
-21 WPFRDTEWRFII
+21 
-33 NIKQNYLS
+33 LS
-41 QNKSDVCTC
+41 VANVKAQT
-50 FYINFSYICGDYIQ
+50 
-64 NKKLIKMNKFFLTS
+64 LTQ
-78 LLVAAAITA
+78 T
-87 NAQDNTTKDSLTM
+87 DSLTM
-100 ETMMHNIPEV
+100 ETMLHNLPEV

-153 NATGNIS
+153 DATGSIS

-179 EQLAERL
+179 EQLTERL
-186 KAMPATQLAK
+186 KAMPAAQLAK
-196 AEVMLSA
+196 AEVRLSA

-239 YAKGFGD
+239 HAKGFGD

-301 DYRLGMNYAFSKNHR
+301 DYRLGMNYTFSKNNR

-364 LSGSYTYYRTP
+364 LSGSYTYYCTP
-375 QQQALDGTITTEN
+375 QQQALDGTMHTDESMP
-388 KNETERNLTS
+388 ETERNLTS

-405 KWMFTADQTHSLAH
+405 KWMFTADQTHSLANC
-419 GWGLS
+419 WGLS

-531 NVYYSSTY
+531 NVFYSSTY
-539 TEIHGNPDLKPFSYS
+539 TEIHGNPDLKPFSYY
-554 NVNLMWQIKRRYT
+554 NVNLMWQVKRRYT

-577 YSVQLPYQTTDRMA
+577 YFVQLPYQTTDRMA

-607 QASAIFSAGK
+607 QASVIFNAGK

-625 VGTYKHDKSSHFFDL
+625 VGTYKHDKSSNFFDL
-640 PFNRKKLSVR
+640 PFNRKKLSVI
-650 LGGMASVK
+650 LGGTASVK
-658 LCSTQDLRLI
+658 LCNSQDLRLI
-668 LNPFIQSKAIQGVYD
+668 LNPFYQTKAIQGVYD

-699 DGRWGLRINGNNI
+699 DGKWGLCLNGNNI
-712 FNNKYDTRSVQGNQ
+712 FNNPYDTRSVQGNQ
-726 DYRMKINYS
+726 DYRMKINYN
-735 WASVTFAVI
+735 WASVTFAVV
-744 YKFGGYKEKTV
+744 YKFGDYKNKNV
-755 KEVDTSRMGH
+755 KAVDTSRMGH

>member
-1 MFRVT
+1 MIFLLGL
-6 ECTFRVTEC
+6 FL
-15 TFRDTE
+15 
-21 WPFRDTEWRFII
+21 
-33 NIKQNYLS
+33 LS
-41 QNKSDVCTC
+41 VANVKAQT
-50 FYINFSYICGDYIQ
+50 
-64 NKKLIKMNKFFLTS
+64 LTQ
-78 LLVAAAITA
+78 T
-87 NAQDNTTKDSLTM
+87 DSLTM
-100 ETMMHNIPEV
+100 ETMLHNLPEV

-138 ADNAYEALTRIPGVS
+138 ADNACEALTRIPGVS
-153 NATGNIS
+153 DATGSIS

-179 EQLAERL
+179 EQLTERL
-186 KAMPATQLAK
+186 KTMPAAQLAK

-234 LVQTK
+234 MRQTK

-301 DYRLGMNYAFSKNHR
+301 DYRLGMNYTFSKNNR

-357 ALPFGLT
+357 AFPFGLT
-364 LSGSYTYYRTP
+364 LSGSYTYYCTP
-375 QQQALDGTITTEN
+375 QQQALDGTMHTDESMP
-388 KNETERNLTS
+388 ETERNLTS

-405 KWMFTADQTHSLAH
+405 KWMFTADQTHSLANC
-419 GWGLS
+419 WGLS

-531 NVYYSSTY
+531 NVFYSSTY
-539 TEIHGNPDLKPFSYS
+539 TEIHGNPDLKPFSYY

-577 YSVQLPYQTTDRMA
+577 YFVQLPYQTTDRMA

-607 QASAIFSAGK
+607 QASVIFNAGK

-625 VGTYKHDKSSHFFDL
+625 VGTYKHDKSSNFFDL
-640 PFNRKKLSVR
+640 PFNRKKLSVI
-650 LGGMASVK
+650 LGGTASVK
-658 LCSTQDLRLI
+658 LCNSQDLRLI
-668 LNPFIQSKAIQGVYD
+668 LNPFYQTKAIQGVYD

-699 DGRWGLRINGNNI
+699 DGKWGLCLNGNNI
-712 FNNKYDTRSVQGNQ
+712 FNNPYDTRSVQGNQ
-726 DYRMKINYS
+726 DYRMKNNYN
-735 WASVTFAVI
+735 WASVTFAVV
-744 YKFGGYKEKTV
+744 YKFGDYKNKNV
-755 KEVDTSRMGH
+755 KAVDTSRMGH

>member
-1 MFRVT
+1 MANKIFLLGL
-6 ECTFRVTEC
+6 FL
-15 TFRDTE
+15 
-21 WPFRDTEWRFII
+21 
-33 NIKQNYLS
+33 LS
-41 QNKSDVCTC
+41 
-50 FYINFSYICGDYIQ
+50 
-64 NKKLIKMNKFFLTS
+64 
-78 LLVAAAITA
+78 VA
-87 NAQDNTTKDSLTM
+87 NVKAQTRTQTDSLTM
-100 ETMMHNIPEV
+100 ETMLHNLPEV

-153 NATGNIS
+153 DATGSIS

-179 EQLAERL
+179 EQLTERL
-186 KAMPATQLAK
+186 KAMPAAQLAK

-234 LVQTK
+234 MRQNK
-239 YAKGFGD
+239 YANEFGN
-246 LYLSMQRGKF
+246 LYLSLQRDKF
-256 GLDAQYKLVNGNSY
+256 GLDAQYKYVNGYSY

-277 NHPLGNNRIHY
+277 NHPLGNNRIRY

-301 DYRLGMNYAFSKNHR
+301 NYRLGMNYAFSKNHR

-321 TGQWDKTNSNSRT
+321 TGHWDKRCSNSNT
-334 TGSSISGMHRD
+334 TGSSISGMHHD

-357 ALPFGLT
+357 SLPFGLT
-364 LSGSYTYYRTP
+364 LNGSYTYYRTP

-405 KWMFTADQTHSLAH
+405 KWMFTADQTHSLSH

-455 DLNERIWNIYAGFSK
+455 DLKERIWNIYAGFSK

-531 NVYYSSTY
+531 NVFYSSTY
-539 TEIHGNPDLKPFSYS
+539 TEIHGNPDLKPFSYY

-625 VGTYKHDKSSHFFDL
+625 AGTYKHDKSSNFFDL
-640 PFNRKKLSVR
+640 PFNRKKLSVI
-650 LGGMASVK
+650 LGGTASVK
-658 LCSTQDLRLI
+658 LCNTQDLRLI
-668 LNPFIQSKAIQGVYD
+668 LNPFFQSKAIQGVYD

-699 DGRWGLRINGNNI
+699 DGRWGLRLNGNNI

-726 DYRMKINYS
+726 DYRMKINYN

>member
-1 MFRVT
+1 MANKIFLLGL
-6 ECTFRVTEC
+6 FL
-15 TFRDTE
+15 
-21 WPFRDTEWRFII
+21 
-33 NIKQNYLS
+33 LS
-41 QNKSDVCTC
+41 VANVKAQT
-50 FYINFSYICGDYIQ
+50 
-64 NKKLIKMNKFFLTS
+64 LTQ
-78 LLVAAAITA
+78 T
-87 NAQDNTTKDSLTM
+87 DSLTM
-100 ETMMHNIPEV
+100 ETMLHNLPEV

-153 NATGNIS
+153 DATGSIS

-179 EQLAERL
+179 EQLTERL
-186 KAMPATQLAK
+186 KAMPAAQLAK

-234 LVQTK
+234 MRQNK
-239 YAKGFGD
+239 YANEFGN
-246 LYLSMQRGKF
+246 LYLSLQRGKF
-256 GLDAQYKLVNGNSY
+256 GLDAQYKYVNGNSY

-277 NHPLGNNRIHY
+277 NHPLGNNRVYY

-301 DYRLGMNYAFSKNHR
+301 DYRLGMNYAFGKNHR

-321 TGQWDKTNSNSRT
+321 TGRWNKTNSNSRT

-357 ALPFGLT
+357 VLPFGLT

-531 NVYYSSTY
+531 NVFYSSTY
-539 TEIHGNPDLKPFSYS
+539 TEIHGNPDLKPFSYY

-650 LGGMASVK
+650 LGGTASVK

-699 DGRWGLRINGNNI
+699 DGRWGLRLNGNNI

-744 YKFGGYKEKTV
+744 YKFGGYKEKNV
-755 KEVDTSRMGH
+755 KAVDTSRMGH

>member
-1 MFRVT
+1 MIFLLGL
-6 ECTFRVTEC
+6 FL
-15 TFRDTE
+15 
-21 WPFRDTEWRFII
+21 
-33 NIKQNYLS
+33 LS
-41 QNKSDVCTC
+41 VANVKAQT
-50 FYINFSYICGDYIQ
+50 
-64 NKKLIKMNKFFLTS
+64 LTQ
-78 LLVAAAITA
+78 T
-87 NAQDNTTKDSLTM
+87 DSLTM
-100 ETMMHNIPEV
+100 ETMLHNLPEV

-153 NATGNIS
+153 DATGSIS

-179 EQLAERL
+179 EQLTERL
-186 KAMPATQLAK
+186 KAMPAAQLAK

-239 YAKGFGD
+239 HAKGFGD

-301 DYRLGMNYAFSKNHR
+301 DYRLGMNYTFSKNNR

-364 LSGSYTYYRTP
+364 LSGSYTYYCTP
-375 QQQALDGTITTEN
+375 QQQALDGTMHTDESMP
-388 KNETERNLTS
+388 ETERNLTS

-405 KWMFTADQTHSLAH
+405 KWMFTADQTHSLANC
-419 GWGLS
+419 WGLS

-520 SEFPSYWSTMS
+520 SEFPIYWSTMS
-531 NVYYSSTY
+531 NVFYSSTY
-539 TEIHGNPDLKPFSYS
+539 TEIHGNPDLKPFSYY

-577 YSVQLPYQTTDRMA
+577 YFVQLPYQTTDRMA

-607 QASAIFSAGK
+607 QASVIFNAGK

-625 VGTYKHDKSSHFFDL
+625 VGTYKHDKSSNFFDL
-640 PFNRKKLSVR
+640 PFNRKKLSVI
-650 LGGMASVK
+650 LGGTASVK
-658 LCSTQDLRLI
+658 LCNSQDLRLI
-668 LNPFIQSKAIQGVYD
+668 LNPFYQTKAIQGVYD

-699 DGRWGLRINGNNI
+699 DGKWGLCLNGNNI
-712 FNNKYDTRSVQGNQ
+712 FNNPYDTRSVQGNQ
-726 DYRMKINYS
+726 DYRMKINYN
-735 WASVTFAVI
+735 WASVTFAVV
-744 YKFGGYKEKTV
+744 YKFGDYKNKNV
-755 KEVDTSRMGH
+755 KAVDTSRMGH

>member
-1 MFRVT
+1 MANKIFLL
-6 ECTFRVTEC
+6 ELFL
-15 TFRDTE
+15 
-21 WPFRDTEWRFII
+21 
-33 NIKQNYLS
+33 LS
-41 QNKSDVCTC
+41 VAYVKAQT
-50 FYINFSYICGDYIQ
+50 
-64 NKKLIKMNKFFLTS
+64 LTQ
-78 LLVAAAITA
+78 T
-87 NAQDNTTKDSLTM
+87 DSLTM
-100 ETMMHNIPEV
+100 ETMLHNLPEV

-153 NATGNIS
+153 DATGSIS

-179 EQLAERL
+179 EQLTERL
-186 KAMPATQLAK
+186 KAMPAAQLAK

-234 LVQTK
+234 MRQNK
-239 YAKGFGD
+239 YANEFGN
-246 LYLSMQRGKF
+246 LYLSLQRGKF
-256 GLDAQYKLVNGNSY
+256 GLDAQYKYVNGNSY

-277 NHPLGNNRIHY
+277 NHPLGNNRVYY

-301 DYRLGMNYAFSKNHR
+301 DYRLGMNYAFGKNHR

-321 TGQWDKTNSNSRT
+321 TGHWDKTCSNSNT
-334 TGSSISGMHRD
+334 TGSSISGMHHD

-357 ALPFGLT
+357 SLPFGLT
-364 LSGSYTYYRTP
+364 LNGSYTYYRTP
-375 QQQALDGTITTEN
+375 QLQALDGTMHTDESMP
-388 KNETERNLTS
+388 ETERNLTS

-424 YGVKGQFTSNK
+424 YGVRGQFTSNK

-442 KDGSVLPDGTSSV
+442 KDGTIQPNGTSSV
-455 DLNERIWNIYAGFSK
+455 DNNERIWNIYAGFSK
-470 QINKAISLE
+470 QINKAISVE

-531 NVYYSSTY
+531 SVFYSSTY
-539 TEIHGNPDLKPFSYS
+539 TEIHGNPDLKPFAYY

-577 YSVQLPYQTTDRMA
+577 YFVQLPYQTTERMA

-596 TNFDYSNSFGL
+596 TNFDYSNSYGL
-607 QASAIFSAGK
+607 QASVIFNAGK

-625 VGTYKHDKSSHFFDL
+625 VGTYKHDKSSNFFDL
-640 PFNRKKLSVR
+640 PFNRKKLSVI
-650 LGGMASVK
+650 LGGTASVK
-658 LCSTQDLRLI
+658 LCNTQDLRLI
-668 LNPFIQSKAIQGVYD
+668 LNPFFQSKAKQGVYD
-683 ISPIFRMN
+683 ISPIFSMN

-699 DGRWGLRINGNNI
+699 DGRWGVRLNGSNI
-712 FNNKYDTRSVQGNQ
+712 FNNRFDTRSVQGNQ
-726 DYRMKINYS
+726 DYRMKINYN

>member
-1 MFRVT
+1 MANKIFLLGL
-6 ECTFRVTEC
+6 FL
-15 TFRDTE
+15 
-21 WPFRDTEWRFII
+21 
-33 NIKQNYLS
+33 LS
-41 QNKSDVCTC
+41 VANVKAQT
-50 FYINFSYICGDYIQ
+50 
-64 NKKLIKMNKFFLTS
+64 LTQ
-78 LLVAAAITA
+78 T
-87 NAQDNTTKDSLTM
+87 DSLTM
-100 ETMMHNIPEV
+100 ETMLHNLPEV

-153 NATGNIS
+153 DATGSIS

-179 EQLAERL
+179 EQLTERL
-186 KAMPATQLAK
+186 KAMPAAQLSK

-234 LVQTK
+234 MRQNK
-239 YAKGFGD
+239 YANEFGN
-246 LYLSMQRGKF
+246 LYLSLQRGKF
-256 GLDAQYKLVNGNSY
+256 GLDAQYKYVNGNSY

-277 NHPLGNNRIHY
+277 NHPLGNNRVYY

-321 TGQWDKTNSNSRT
+321 TGHWDKRCSNSNT
-334 TGSSISGMHRD
+334 TGSSISGMHHD

-357 ALPFGLT
+357 SLPFGLT
-364 LSGSYTYYRTP
+364 LNGSYTYYRTP
-375 QQQALDGTITTEN
+375 QQQALDGTMHTDESMP
-388 KNETERNLTS
+388 ETERNLTS

-405 KWMFTADQTHSLAH
+405 KWMFTADQTHSLTQ

-531 NVYYSSTY
+531 NVFYSSTY
-539 TEIHGNPDLKPFSYS
+539 TEIHGNPDLKPFSYY

-650 LGGMASVK
+650 LGGTASVK

-699 DGRWGLRINGNNI
+699 DGRWGLRLNGNNI

>member
-1 MFRVT
+1 MANKIFLLGL
-6 ECTFRVTEC
+6 FL
-15 TFRDTE
+15 
-21 WPFRDTEWRFII
+21 
-33 NIKQNYLS
+33 LS
-41 QNKSDVCTC
+41 
-50 FYINFSYICGDYIQ
+50 
-64 NKKLIKMNKFFLTS
+64 
-78 LLVAAAITA
+78 VA
-87 NAQDNTTKDSLTM
+87 NVKAQTQTQTDSLTM
-100 ETMMHNIPEV
+100 ETMLHNLPEV

-153 NATGNIS
+153 DATGSIS

-179 EQLAERL
+179 EQLTERL
-186 KAMPATQLAK
+186 KAMPAAQLSK
-196 AEVMLSA
+196 AEVMVSA

-234 LVQTK
+234 MRQNK
-239 YAKGFGD
+239 YANEFGN
-246 LYLSMQRGKF
+246 LYLSLQRDKF
-256 GLDAQYKLVNGNSY
+256 GLDAQYKYVNGNSY

-301 DYRLGMNYAFSKNHR
+301 DYRLGMNYTFSKNNR

-334 TGSSISGMHRD
+334 TGSSISGMHHD

-492 DKWRVYPTLNALW
+492 DKWRMYPTLNALW

-531 NVYYSSTY
+531 NVFYSSTY
-539 TEIHGNPDLKPFSYS
+539 TEIHGNPDLKPFSYY

-650 LGGMASVK
+650 LGGTASVK

-699 DGRWGLRINGNNI
+699 DGRWGLRLNGNNI

-735 WASVTFAVI
+735 WASATFAVI

>member
-1 MFRVT
+1 MVNKIFLLGL
-6 ECTFRVTEC
+6 FL
-15 TFRDTE
+15 
-21 WPFRDTEWRFII
+21 
-33 NIKQNYLS
+33 LS
-41 QNKSDVCTC
+41 VANVKAQT
-50 FYINFSYICGDYIQ
+50 
-64 NKKLIKMNKFFLTS
+64 LTH
-78 LLVAAAITA
+78 T
-87 NAQDNTTKDSLTM
+87 DSLTM
-100 ETMMHNIPEV
+100 ENMMHNLPEV

-138 ADNAYEALTRIPGVS
+138 ADNAYEALTRIPGIS
-153 NATGNIS
+153 DATGSIS
-160 FSGNEVTLIINGQA
+160 FSGNEVTLIVNGQA

-179 EQLAERL
+179 EQLTERL
-186 KAMPATQLAK
+186 KAMPAAQLAK

-222 GTNQLSGQIIGG
+222 GTNQLSGQFIGG
-234 LVQTK
+234 MKQSK

-246 LYLSMQRGKF
+246 LYLSLQRGKF
-256 GLDAQYKLVNGNSY
+256 GLDAQYKYVNGNSY

-277 NHPLGNNRIHY
+277 NHPLGNNRVYY

-301 DYRLGMNYAFSKNHR
+301 NYRLGMNYAFSKNHR

-321 TGQWDKTNSNSRT
+321 TGHWDKRCSNSNT
-334 TGSSISGMHRD
+334 TGSSISGMHHD

-357 ALPFGLT
+357 SLPFGLT
-364 LSGSYTYYRTP
+364 LNGSYTYYRTP
-375 QQQALDGTITTEN
+375 QQQALDGTMHTDESMP
-388 KNETERNLTS
+388 ETERNLTS
-398 GSEQTIN
+398 GNEQTIN

-442 KDGSVLPDGTSSV
+442 KDGTIQPNGTSSV
-455 DLNERIWNIYAGFSK
+455 DNNERIWNIYAGFNK
-470 QINKAISLE
+470 QINKAISVE

-531 NVYYSSTY
+531 NVFYSSTY
-539 TEIHGNPDLKPFSYS
+539 SEIHGNPDLKPFSYY

-577 YSVQLPYQTTDRMA
+577 YFVQLPYQTTERMA

-596 TNFDYSNSFGL
+596 TNFDYSNSYGL
-607 QASAIFSAGK
+607 QASVIFNAGK

-625 VGTYKHDKSSHFFDL
+625 VGTYKHDKSSNFFDL
-640 PFNRKKLSVR
+640 PFNRKKLSVI
-650 LGGMASVK
+650 LGGTASIK
-658 LCSTQDLRLI
+658 LCQTQDLRLI
-668 LNPFIQSKAIQGVYD
+668 LNPFYQTKAIQGVYD

-699 DGRWGLRINGNNI
+699 DGKWGLRLNGSNI
-712 FNNKYDTRSVQGNQ
+712 FNNLYDTRSVQGNQ
-726 DYRMKINYS
+726 DYRMKINYN

-744 YKFGGYKEKTV
+744 YKFGGYKEKNV
-755 KEVDTSRMGH
+755 KAVDTSRMGH

>member
-1 MFRVT
+1 MVNKIFLLGL
-6 ECTFRVTEC
+6 FL
-15 TFRDTE
+15 
-21 WPFRDTEWRFII
+21 
-33 NIKQNYLS
+33 LS
-41 QNKSDVCTC
+41 VANVKAQT
-50 FYINFSYICGDYIQ
+50 
-64 NKKLIKMNKFFLTS
+64 LTH
-78 LLVAAAITA
+78 T
-87 NAQDNTTKDSLTM
+87 DSLTM
-100 ETMMHNIPEV
+100 ENMMHNLPEV

-138 ADNAYEALTRIPGVS
+138 ADNAYEALKRIPGIS
-153 NATGNIS
+153 DATGSIS
-160 FSGNEVTLIINGQA
+160 FSGNEVTLIVNGQA

-179 EQLAERL
+179 EQLTERL
-186 KAMPATQLAK
+186 KAMPAAQLAK

-222 GTNQLSGQIIGG
+222 GTNQLSGQVIGG
-234 LVQTK
+234 MKQSK

-246 LYLSMQRGKF
+246 LYLSLQRGKF
-256 GLDAQYKLVNGNSY
+256 GLDAQYKYVNGNSY

-277 NHPLGNNRIHY
+277 NHPLGNNRVYY

-301 DYRLGMNYAFSKNHR
+301 NYRLGMNYAFSKNHR

-321 TGQWDKTNSNSRT
+321 TGHWDKRCSNSNT
-334 TGSSISGMHRD
+334 TGSSISGMHHD

-357 ALPFGLT
+357 SLPFGLT
-364 LSGSYTYYRTP
+364 LNGSYTYYRTP
-375 QQQALDGTITTEN
+375 QQQALDGTMHTDESMP
-388 KNETERNLTS
+388 ETERNLTS

-442 KDGSVLPDGTSSV
+442 KDGTIQPNGTSSV
-455 DLNERIWNIYAGFSK
+455 DNNERIWNIYAGFSK
-470 QINKAISLE
+470 QINKAISVE

-531 NVYYSSTY
+531 NVFYSSTY
-539 TEIHGNPDLKPFSYS
+539 SEIHGNPDLKPFSYY

-577 YSVQLPYQTTDRMA
+577 YFVQLPYQTTERMV

-596 TNFDYSNSFGL
+596 TNFDYSNSYGL
-607 QASAIFSAGK
+607 QASVIFNAGK

-625 VGTYKHDKSSHFFDL
+625 VGTYKHDKNSNFFDL
-640 PFNRKKLSVR
+640 PFNRKKLSVI
-650 LGGMASVK
+650 LGGTASIK
-658 LCSTQDLRLI
+658 LCQTQDLRLI
-668 LNPFIQSKAIQGVYD
+668 LNPFYQTKAIQGVYD
-683 ISPIFRMN
+683 ISPVFRMN

-699 DGRWGLRINGNNI
+699 DGKWGLRLNGSNI
-712 FNNKYDTRSVQGNQ
+712 FNNLYDTRSVQGNQ
-726 DYRMKINYS
+726 DYRMKINYN

-744 YKFGGYKEKTV
+744 YKFGGYKEKNV
-755 KEVDTSRMGH
+755 KAVDTSRMGH

>member
-1 MFRVT
+1 MDNKVFLLGLFLLSVANVKAQT
-6 ECTFRVTEC
+6 QT
-15 TFRDTE
+15 
-21 WPFRDTEWRFII
+21 
-33 NIKQNYLS
+33 QN
-41 QNKSDVCTC
+41 
-50 FYINFSYICGDYIQ
+50 
-64 NKKLIKMNKFFLTS
+64 
-78 LLVAAAITA
+78 
-87 NAQDNTTKDSLTM
+87 DSLTM
-100 ETMMHNIPEV
+100 ETMLHNLPEV

-124 MLSYNMPLL
+124 LLSYNMPLL

-153 NATGNIS
+153 DATGSIS

-179 EQLAERL
+179 EQLTERL
-186 KAMPATQLAK
+186 KAMPAAQLAK

-222 GTNQLSGQIIGG
+222 GTNQLSGQVIGG
-234 LVQTK
+234 MKQSK

-246 LYLSMQRGKF
+246 LYLSLQRGKF
-256 GLDAQYKLVNGNSY
+256 GLDAQYKYVNGNSY

-277 NHPLGNNRIHY
+277 NHPLGNNRVYY

-301 DYRLGMNYAFSKNHR
+301 NYRLGMNYAFSKNHR

-321 TGQWDKTNSNSRT
+321 TGHWDKRCSNSNT
-334 TGSSISGMHRD
+334 TGSSISGMHHD

-357 ALPFGLT
+357 SLPFGLT
-364 LSGSYTYYRTP
+364 LNGSYTYYRTP
-375 QQQALDGTITTEN
+375 QQQALDGTMHTDESMS
-388 KNETERNLTS
+388 ETERNLTS

-405 KWMFTADQTHSLAH
+405 KWMFTADQTHLLAH

-455 DLNERIWNIYAGFSK
+455 DLNERIWNLYAGFSK
-470 QINKAISLE
+470 QINKALSLE

-531 NVYYSSTY
+531 NVFYSSTY
-539 TEIHGNPDLKPFSYS
+539 SEIHGNPDLKPFAYY

-577 YSVQLPYQTTDRMA
+577 YFVQLPYQTTERMA

-596 TNFDYSNSFGL
+596 TNFDYSNSYGL
-607 QASAIFSAGK
+607 QASVIFNAGK

-625 VGTYKHDKSSHFFDL
+625 VGTYKHDKSSNFFDL
-640 PFNRKKLSVR
+640 PFNRKKFSVI
-650 LGGMASVK
+650 LGGTASVK
-658 LCSTQDLRLI
+658 LCNTQDLRLI
-668 LNPFIQSKAIQGVYD
+668 LNPFYQTKAIQGVYD

-699 DGRWGLRINGNNI
+699 DGKWGLRLNGSNI
-712 FNNKYDTRSVQGNQ
+712 FNNLYDTRSVQGNQ
-726 DYRMKINYS
+726 DYRMKINYN
-735 WASVTFAVI
+735 WTSVTFAII
-744 YKFGGYKEKTV
+744 YKFGGYKEKNV
-755 KEVDTSRMGH
+755 KAVDTSRMGH

>member
-1 MFRVT
+1 MSRVL
-6 ECTFRVTEC
+6 FMGIFVA
-15 TFRDTE
+15 
-21 WPFRDTEWRFII
+21 
-33 NIKQNYLS
+33 
-41 QNKSDVCTC
+41 
-50 FYINFSYICGDYIQ
+50 
-64 NKKLIKMNKFFLTS
+64 LT
-78 LLVAAAITA
+78 ITA
-87 NAQDNTTKDSLTM
+87 NAQDNIPKDSLTM
-100 ETMMHNIPEV
+100 EWKSMFRNLPEV
-110 MVKGSRPIVKAERG
+110 MIKGSRPIVKAERG

-153 NATGNIS
+153 DATGNIS
-160 FSGNEVTLIINGQA
+160 FLGNEVTLIVNGQA

-179 EQLAERL
+179 EQLTERL
-186 KAMPATQLAK
+186 KAMPAAQLAK

-222 GTNQLSGQIIGG
+222 GTNQLSGQVIGG
-234 LVQTK
+234 MKQSK

-246 LYLSMQRGKF
+246 LYLSLQRGKF
-256 GLDAQYKLVNGNSY
+256 GLDAQYKYVNGNSY

-277 NHPLGNNRIHY
+277 NHPLGNNRVYY

-301 DYRLGMNYAFSKNHR
+301 NYRLGMNYAFSKNHR

-321 TGQWDKTNSNSRT
+321 TGHWDKRCSNSNT
-334 TGSSISGMHRD
+334 TGSSISRMHHD

-357 ALPFGLT
+357 SLPFGLT
-364 LSGSYTYYRTP
+364 LNGSYTYYRTP
-375 QQQALDGTITTEN
+375 QQQALDGTMHTDESMP
-388 KNETERNLTS
+388 ETERNLTS

-405 KWMFTADQTHSLAH
+405 KWMFTADQTHSLTQ

-470 QINKAISLE
+470 QINKAVSVE

-531 NVYYSSTY
+531 NVFYSSTY
-539 TEIHGNPDLKPFSYS
+539 TEIHGNPDLKPFSYY

-567 LMAFASLKPD
+567 LMAFASLMPD
-577 YSVQLPYQTTDRMA
+577 YFVQLPYQTTDRMA

-607 QASAIFSAGK
+607 QASAIFSVGK

-650 LGGMASVK
+650 LGGTASVK

-699 DGRWGLRINGNNI
+699 DGRWGLRLNGNNI
-712 FNNKYDTRSVQGNQ
+712 FNNKYDTRSLQGNQ
-726 DYRMKINYS
+726 DYRMKINYN

-744 YKFGGYKEKTV
+744 YKFGGYKEKNI
-755 KEVDTSRMGH
+755 KKVDTSRMGH

>member
-1 MFRVT
+1 MVNKIFLLGL
-6 ECTFRVTEC
+6 FL
-15 TFRDTE
+15 
-21 WPFRDTEWRFII
+21 
-33 NIKQNYLS
+33 LS
-41 QNKSDVCTC
+41 VANVKAQT
-50 FYINFSYICGDYIQ
+50 
-64 NKKLIKMNKFFLTS
+64 LTH
-78 LLVAAAITA
+78 T
-87 NAQDNTTKDSLTM
+87 DSLTM
-100 ETMMHNIPEV
+100 ENMMHNLPEV

-138 ADNAYEALTRIPGVS
+138 ADNAYEALTRIPGIS
-153 NATGNIS
+153 DATGSIS
-160 FSGNEVTLIINGQA
+160 FSGNEVTLIVNGQA

-179 EQLAERL
+179 EQLTERL
-186 KAMPATQLAK
+186 KAMPAAQLAK

-222 GTNQLSGQIIGG
+222 GTNQLSGQVIGG
-234 LVQTK
+234 MKQSK

-246 LYLSMQRGKF
+246 LYLSLQRGKF
-256 GLDAQYKLVNGNSY
+256 GLDAQYKYVNGNSY

-277 NHPLGNNRIHY
+277 NHPLGNNRVYY

-301 DYRLGMNYAFSKNHR
+301 NYRLGMNYAFSKNHR

-321 TGQWDKTNSNSRT
+321 TGHWDKRCSNSNT
-334 TGSSISGMHRD
+334 TGSSISGMHHD

-357 ALPFGLT
+357 SLPFGLT
-364 LSGSYTYYRTP
+364 LNGSYTYYRTP
-375 QQQALDGTITTEN
+375 QQQALDGTMHTDESML
-388 KNETERNLTS
+388 ETERNLTS
-398 GSEQTIN
+398 GSEQIIN

-442 KDGSVLPDGTSSV
+442 KDGTIQPNGTSSV
-455 DLNERIWNIYAGFSK
+455 DNNERIWNIYAGFSK
-470 QINKAISLE
+470 QINKAISVE

-531 NVYYSSTY
+531 NVFYSSTY
-539 TEIHGNPDLKPFSYS
+539 SEIHGNPDLKPFSYY

-577 YSVQLPYQTTDRMA
+577 YFVQLPYQTTERMA

-596 TNFDYSNSFGL
+596 TNFDYSNSYGL
-607 QASAIFSAGK
+607 QASVIFNAGK

-625 VGTYKHDKSSHFFDL
+625 VGTYKHDKSSNFFDL
-640 PFNRKKLSVR
+640 PFNRKKLSVI
-650 LGGMASVK
+650 LGGTASVK
-658 LCSTQDLRLI
+658 LCNTQDLRLI
-668 LNPFIQSKAIQGVYD
+668 LNPFFQSKAIQGVYD
-683 ISPIFRMN
+683 ISPVFRMN

-699 DGRWGLRINGNNI
+699 DGKWGLRLNGSNI
-712 FNNKYDTRSVQGNQ
+712 FNNLYDTRSVQGNQ
-726 DYRMKINYS
+726 DYRMKINYN

-744 YKFGGYKEKTV
+744 YKFGGYKEKNV
-755 KEVDTSRMGH
+755 KAVDTSRMGH

>member
-1 MFRVT
+1 MANKIFLLGL
-6 ECTFRVTEC
+6 FL
-15 TFRDTE
+15 
-21 WPFRDTEWRFII
+21 
-33 NIKQNYLS
+33 LS
-41 QNKSDVCTC
+41 
-50 FYINFSYICGDYIQ
+50 
-64 NKKLIKMNKFFLTS
+64 
-78 LLVAAAITA
+78 VA
-87 NAQDNTTKDSLTM
+87 NVKAQTRTQTDSLTM
-100 ETMMHNIPEV
+100 ETMLHNLPEV

-153 NATGNIS
+153 DAAGSIS

-179 EQLAERL
+179 EQLTERL
-186 KAMPATQLAK
+186 KAMPAAQLSK

-234 LVQTK
+234 MRQNK
-239 YAKGFGD
+239 YTNEFGN
-246 LYLSMQRGKF
+246 LYLSLQRGKF
-256 GLDAQYKLVNGNSY
+256 RLDAQYKYVNGNSY
-270 GESSRIA
+270 GESSRKA
-277 NHPLGNNRIHY
+277 NHPLGNNRIRY

-301 DYRLGMNYAFSKNHR
+301 DYRLGMNYTFSKNNR

-375 QQQALDGTITTEN
+375 QQQALDGTITAEN

-405 KWMFTADQTHSLAH
+405 KWMFTADQTHSLSH

-531 NVYYSSTY
+531 NVFYSSTY
-539 TEIHGNPDLKPFSYS
+539 TEIHGNPDLKPFSYY

-625 VGTYKHDKSSHFFDL
+625 VGTYKHDKSSNFFDL
-640 PFNRKKLSVR
+640 PFNRKKLSVI
-650 LGGMASVK
+650 LGGTTSVK

-699 DGRWGLRINGNNI
+699 DGRWGLRLNGNNI

-726 DYRMKINYS
+726 DYRMKINYN
-735 WASVTFAVI
+735 WTSVTFAVI

>member
-1 MFRVT
+1 MVNKIFLLGL
-6 ECTFRVTEC
+6 FL
-15 TFRDTE
+15 
-21 WPFRDTEWRFII
+21 
-33 NIKQNYLS
+33 LS
-41 QNKSDVCTC
+41 VANVKAQT
-50 FYINFSYICGDYIQ
+50 
-64 NKKLIKMNKFFLTS
+64 LTQ
-78 LLVAAAITA
+78 T
-87 NAQDNTTKDSLTM
+87 DSLTM
-100 ETMMHNIPEV
+100 ETMLHNLPEV

-153 NATGNIS
+153 DATGSIS

-179 EQLAERL
+179 EQLTERL
-186 KAMPATQLAK
+186 KAMPAAQLAK

-222 GTNQLSGQIIGG
+222 GTNQLSGQVIGG
-234 LVQTK
+234 MKQSK

-246 LYLSMQRGKF
+246 LYLSLQRGKF
-256 GLDAQYKLVNGNSY
+256 GLDAQYKYVNGNSY

-277 NHPLGNNRIHY
+277 NHPLGNNRVYY

-301 DYRLGMNYAFSKNHR
+301 NYRLGMNYAFSKNHR

-321 TGQWDKTNSNSRT
+321 TGHWDKRCSNSNT
-334 TGSSISGMHRD
+334 TGSSISGMHHD

-357 ALPFGLT
+357 SLPFGLT
-364 LSGSYTYYRTP
+364 LNGSYTYYRTP
-375 QQQALDGTITTEN
+375 QQQALDGTMHTDESMQ
-388 KNETERNLTS
+388 ETERNLTS

-442 KDGSVLPDGTSSV
+442 KDGTIQPNGTSSV
-455 DLNERIWNIYAGFSK
+455 DNNERIWNIYAGFSK
-470 QINKAISLE
+470 QINKAISVE

-531 NVYYSSTY
+531 NVFYSSTY
-539 TEIHGNPDLKPFSYS
+539 SEIHGNPDLKPFAYY

-577 YSVQLPYQTTDRMA
+577 YFVQLPYQTTERMA

-596 TNFDYSNSFGL
+596 TNFDYSNSYGL
-607 QASAIFSAGK
+607 QASVIFNAGK

-625 VGTYKHDKSSHFFDL
+625 VGTYKHDKSSNFFDL
-640 PFNRKKLSVR
+640 PFNRKKFSVI
-650 LGGMASVK
+650 LGGTASVK
-658 LCSTQDLRLI
+658 LCNTQDLRLI
-668 LNPFIQSKAIQGVYD
+668 LNPFYQTKAIQGVYD

-699 DGRWGLRINGNNI
+699 DGKWGLRLNGSNI
-712 FNNKYDTRSVQGNQ
+712 FNNLYDTRSVQGNQ
-726 DYRMKINYS
+726 DYRMKINYN

-744 YKFGGYKEKTV
+744 YKFGGYKEKNV
-755 KEVDTSRMGH
+755 KAVDTSRMGH

>member
-1 MFRVT
+1 MANKIFLLGL
-6 ECTFRVTEC
+6 FL
-15 TFRDTE
+15 
-21 WPFRDTEWRFII
+21 
-33 NIKQNYLS
+33 LS
-41 QNKSDVCTC
+41 
-50 FYINFSYICGDYIQ
+50 
-64 NKKLIKMNKFFLTS
+64 
-78 LLVAAAITA
+78 VA
-87 NAQDNTTKDSLTM
+87 NVKAQTRTQTDSLTM
-100 ETMMHNIPEV
+100 ETMLHNLPEV

-138 ADNAYEALTRIPGVS
+138 ADNAYEALTRIPGIS
-153 NATGNIS
+153 DATGSIS

-179 EQLAERL
+179 EQLTERL
-186 KAMPATQLAK
+186 KAMPAAQLAK

-234 LVQTK
+234 MRQNK
-239 YAKGFGD
+239 YANEFGN
-246 LYLSMQRGKF
+246 LYLSLQRGKF
-256 GLDAQYKLVNGNSY
+256 GLDAQYKYVNGNSY

-301 DYRLGMNYAFSKNHR
+301 DYRLGMNYTFSKNNR

-334 TGSSISGMHRD
+334 TGSSISGMHHD

-357 ALPFGLT
+357 SLPFGLT
-364 LSGSYTYYRTP
+364 LNGSYTNYRTP
-375 QQQALDGTITTEN
+375 QQQALDGTMHTDESMS
-388 KNETERNLTS
+388 ETERNLTS

-442 KDGSVLPDGTSSV
+442 KDGTIQPNGTSSV
-455 DLNERIWNIYAGFSK
+455 DNNERIWNIYAGFSK
-470 QINKAISLE
+470 QINKALSLE

-492 DKWRVYPTLNALW
+492 DKWRIYPTLNALW

-531 NVYYSSTY
+531 SVFYSSTY
-539 TEIHGNPDLKPFSYS
+539 TEIHGNPDLKPFSYY

-577 YSVQLPYQTTDRMA
+577 YFVQLPYQTTERMA

-596 TNFDYSNSFGL
+596 TNFDYSNSYGL
-607 QASAIFSAGK
+607 QASVIFNAGK

-625 VGTYKHDKSSHFFDL
+625 VGTYKHDKSSNFFDL
-640 PFNRKKLSVR
+640 PFNRKKLSVI
-650 LGGMASVK
+650 LGGTASVK
-658 LCSTQDLRLI
+658 LCNTQDLRLI
-668 LNPFIQSKAIQGVYD
+668 LNPFFQSKAIQGVYD

-691 AKLQWSSH
+691 AKLQWTSH
-699 DGRWGLRINGNNI
+699 DGKWGLRLNGNNI
-712 FNNKYDTRSVQGNQ
+712 FNNLYDTRSVQGNQ
-726 DYRMKINYS
+726 DYRMKVNYN

>member
-1 MFRVT
+1 MVNKIFLLGL
-6 ECTFRVTEC
+6 FL
-15 TFRDTE
+15 
-21 WPFRDTEWRFII
+21 
-33 NIKQNYLS
+33 LS
-41 QNKSDVCTC
+41 VANVKAQT
-50 FYINFSYICGDYIQ
+50 
-64 NKKLIKMNKFFLTS
+64 LTH
-78 LLVAAAITA
+78 T
-87 NAQDNTTKDSLTM
+87 DSLTM
-100 ETMMHNIPEV
+100 ENMMHNLPEV

-124 MLSYNMPLL
+124 KLSYNMPLL

-153 NATGNIS
+153 DATGSIS

-179 EQLAERL
+179 EQLTERL
-186 KAMPATQLAK
+186 KAMPAAQLAK

-222 GTNQLSGQIIGG
+222 GTKQLSGQVIGG
-234 LVQTK
+234 MKQSK

-246 LYLSMQRGKF
+246 LYLSLQRGKF
-256 GLDAQYKLVNGNSY
+256 GLDAQYKYVNGNSY

-277 NHPLGNNRIHY
+277 NHPLGNNRVYY

-321 TGQWDKTNSNSRT
+321 TGHWDKRCSNSNT
-334 TGSSISGMHRD
+334 TGLSISGMHHD
-345 SHEYLHNVDVNY
+345 SHEYLHNVDINY
-357 ALPFGLT
+357 ALPFGLN
-364 LSGSYTYYRTP
+364 LNGSYTYYRTP
-375 QQQALDGTITTEN
+375 QQQALDGTMHTDESMP
-388 KNETERNLTS
+388 ETERNLTS
-398 GSEQTIN
+398 SSEQTIN

-442 KDGSVLPDGTSSV
+442 KDGTIQPNGTSSV
-455 DLNERIWNIYAGFSK
+455 DNNERIWNIYAGFSK
-470 QINKAISLE
+470 QINKALSLE

-531 NVYYSSTY
+531 NVFYSSTY
-539 TEIHGNPDLKPFSYS
+539 SEIHGNPDLKPFAYY

-577 YSVQLPYQTTDRMA
+577 YFVQLPYQTTERMA

-596 TNFDYSNSFGL
+596 TNFDYSNSYGL
-607 QASAIFSAGK
+607 QASVIFNAGK

-625 VGTYKHDKSSHFFDL
+625 VGTYKHDKSSNFFDL
-640 PFNRKKLSVR
+640 PFNRKKFSVI
-650 LGGMASVK
+650 LGGTASVK
-658 LCSTQDLRLI
+658 LCNTQDLRLI
-668 LNPFIQSKAIQGVYD
+668 LNPFYQTKAIQGVYD

-699 DGRWGLRINGNNI
+699 DGKWGLRLNGSNI
-712 FNNKYDTRSVQGNQ
+712 FNNLYDTRSVQGNQ
-726 DYRMKINYS
+726 DYRMKINYN

-744 YKFGGYKEKTV
+744 YKFGGYKEKNV
-755 KEVDTSRMGH
+755 KAVDTSRMGH

>member
-1 MFRVT
+1 MVNKIFLLGL
-6 ECTFRVTEC
+6 FL
-15 TFRDTE
+15 
-21 WPFRDTEWRFII
+21 
-33 NIKQNYLS
+33 LS
-41 QNKSDVCTC
+41 VANVKAQT
-50 FYINFSYICGDYIQ
+50 
-64 NKKLIKMNKFFLTS
+64 LTQ
-78 LLVAAAITA
+78 T
-87 NAQDNTTKDSLTM
+87 DSLTM
-100 ETMMHNIPEV
+100 ETMLHNLPEV

-153 NATGNIS
+153 DATGSIS

-179 EQLAERL
+179 EQLTERL
-186 KAMPATQLAK
+186 KAMPAAQLAK

-234 LVQTK
+234 MRQNK
-239 YAKGFGD
+239 YANEFGN
-246 LYLSMQRGKF
+246 LYLSLQRGKF
-256 GLDAQYKLVNGNSY
+256 GLDAQYKYVNGNSY

-277 NHPLGNNRIHY
+277 NHPLGNNHVYY

-321 TGQWDKTNSNSRT
+321 TGHWDKTCSNSNT
-334 TGSSISGMHRD
+334 TGSSISGMHHD

-357 ALPFGLT
+357 SLPFGLT
-364 LSGSYTYYRTP
+364 LNGSYTNYRTP
-375 QQQALDGTITTEN
+375 QLQALDGTMHTDESMS
-388 KNETERNLTS
+388 ETERNLTS

-405 KWMFTADQTHSLAH
+405 KWMFTADQTHLLAH

-442 KDGSVLPDGTSSV
+442 KDGTIQPNGTSSV
-455 DLNERIWNIYAGFSK
+455 DNNERIWNIYAGFSK
-470 QINKAISLE
+470 QINKALSLE

-492 DKWRVYPTLNALW
+492 DKWRIYPTLNALW

-531 NVYYSSTY
+531 NVFYSSTY
-539 TEIHGNPDLKPFSYS
+539 SEIHGNPDLKPFAYY

-577 YSVQLPYQTTDRMA
+577 YFVQLPYQTTERMA

-596 TNFDYSNSFGL
+596 TNFDYSNSYGL
-607 QASAIFSAGK
+607 QASVIFNAGK
-617 WLNGNVFA
+617 WINGNVFA
-625 VGTYKHDKSSHFFDL
+625 VGTYKHDKSSNFFDL
-640 PFNRKKLSVR
+640 PFNRKKLSVI
-650 LGGMASVK
+650 LGGTASVK
-658 LCSTQDLRLI
+658 LCNTQDLRLI
-668 LNPFIQSKAIQGVYD
+668 LNPFFQSKAIQGVYD

-691 AKLQWSSH
+691 AKLQWTSH
-699 DGRWGLRINGNNI
+699 DGKWGLRINGNNI
-712 FNNKYDTRSVQGNQ
+712 FNNLYDTRSVQGNQ
-726 DYRMKINYS
+726 DYRMKVNYN

>member
-1 MFRVT
+1 
-6 ECTFRVTEC
+6 
-15 TFRDTE
+15 
-21 WPFRDTEWRFII
+21 
-33 NIKQNYLS
+33 
-41 QNKSDVCTC
+41 
-50 FYINFSYICGDYIQ
+50 
-64 NKKLIKMNKFFLTS
+64 MNKFFLMS

-138 ADNAYEALTRIPGVS
+138 ADNAYEALTHIPGVS

-160 FSGNEVTLIINGQA
+160 FSGNEVTLIVNGQA

-186 KAMPATQLAK
+186 KAMPAAHLAK

-301 DYRLGMNYAFSKNHR
+301 DYRLGMNYTFSKNNR

-375 QQQALDGTITTEN
+375 QQQALDGTMTTEN

-442 KDGSVLPDGTSSV
+442 KDGTILPDGTSSV
-455 DLNERIWNIYAGFSK
+455 DNNERIWNIYAGFSK
-470 QINKAISLE
+470 QINKALSLE

-531 NVYYSSTY
+531 NVFYSSTY
-539 TEIHGNPDLKPFSYS
+539 TEIHGNPDLKPFSYY

-567 LMAFASLKPD
+567 LMAFANLKPD
-577 YSVQLPYQTTDRMA
+577 YFVQLPYQTTDRMA

-596 TNFDYSNSFGL
+596 TNFDFSNSYGL

-625 VGTYKHDKSSHFFDL
+625 VGTYKHDKSSNFFDL
-640 PFNRKKLSVR
+640 PFNRKKLSVI
-650 LGGMASVK
+650 LGGTASVK

-668 LNPFIQSKAIQGVYD
+668 LNPFYQTKAIQGVYD
-683 ISPIFRMN
+683 ISPVFRMD

-699 DGRWGLRINGNNI
+699 DGKWGVRLNGSNI
-712 FNNKYDTRSVQGNQ
+712 FNNRFDTRSVQGNQ
-726 DYRMKINYS
+726 DYRMKINYN